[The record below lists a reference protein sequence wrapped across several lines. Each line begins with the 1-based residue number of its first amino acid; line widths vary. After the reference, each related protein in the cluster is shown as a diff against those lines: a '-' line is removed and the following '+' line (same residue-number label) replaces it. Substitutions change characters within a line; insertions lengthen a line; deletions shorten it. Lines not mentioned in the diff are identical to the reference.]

1 MKYYIIAGEA
11 SGDLHGAHLVR
22 SLLSQDKHA
31 DIRAWGGDLMSD
43 AGADVVRHISDL
55 AFMGFW
61 EVMIHLRQIAAN
73 FRYCKRDVMEWQPD
87 VLVMI
92 DFPGF
97 NLKLVKWFHDRGVK
111 IVYYISP
118 QVWAWK
124 EKRVKDLKL
133 YVDRLIVILPF
144 EKPYYADHG
153 LEVDYVGHPLLDHI
167 GHQAKSA
174 SDHMIGIIPGSRR
187 QEISAM
193 LPIMLQAAAEHPDY
207 RYEVAMAPGMED
219 ALYHHLIG
227 DTTLDISLRRGA
239 TYEIMSTATAAMVT
253 SGTATLETALHD
265 TPMVVCY
272 RGNWISFQIAKRL
285 VSIKYISLVNL
296 ILDEPLVPELIQSD
310 LVADRL
316 LAELNPILK
325 GPARDR
331 QLDGFRRLREVLG
344 GAGASDRA
352 AAVVRSYAER

>member
-11 SGDLHGAHLVR
+11 SGDLHGSHLVR
-22 SLLSQDKHA
+22 SLHDQDPQA
-31 DIRAWGGDLMSD
+31 DIRAWGGDLMRE

-61 EVMIHLRQIAAN
+61 EVLTHLRQIAAN
-73 FRYCKRDVMEWQPD
+73 FRFCKRDVMEWQPD

-97 NLKLVKWFHDRGVK
+97 NLKLVKWFHERGIK

-144 EKPYYADHG
+144 EEPYYANHG

-167 GHQAKSA
+167 HQEAA
-174 SDHMIGIIPGSRR
+174 VGEDRMIAIIPGSRR
-187 QEISAM
+187 QEIKAM
-193 LPIMLQAAAEHPDY
+193 LPIMLQAAEAHPDY
-207 RYEVAMAPGMED
+207 KYELAMAPGMED
-219 ALYHHLIG
+219 DLYRGLIG
-227 DTTLDISLRRGA
+227 ESGLDISLRRSA
-239 TYEIMSTATAAMVT
+239 TYEIMSRATAAMVT
-253 SGTATLETALHD
+253 SGTATLETALHH

-272 RGNWISFQIAKRL
+272 RGNWLSYQIAKRL

-296 ILDEPLVPELIQSD
+296 ILDAPLVPELIQSD
-310 LVADRL
+310 LTAQKLISELRPL
-316 LAELNPILK
+316 LDSK
-325 GPARDR
+325 ARDR
-331 QLDGFRRLREVLG
+331 QLEGFTRLREVLG
-344 GAGASDRA
+344 GPGASARA
-352 AAVVRSYAER
+352 AEVCIRFAN